1 MTEDDAEN
9 ALIISVPTAGFGRE
23 LAKAT
28 IENLAKHGY
37 SLTPVGADLLH
48 YKIRAA
54 AAERIAHEKDIRIEE
69 LEAEIEGNNATIQA
83 LEAGYRDPDRM
94 REDRDELRRMARDV

>member
-1 MTEDDAEN
+1 MEGTTMTEDDAEN
-9 ALIISVPTAGFGRE
+9 ALIISVPTAGYGRE

-37 SLTPVGADLLH
+37 SLTPIGADLLH

-54 AAERIAHEKDIRIEE
+54 SAERIAHEKDIRIEE
-69 LEAEIEGNNATIQA
+69 LEAA
-83 LEAGYRDPDRM
+83 LKAFNEANESVQMWEVDYSTAILVQD
-94 REDRDELRRMARDV
+94 